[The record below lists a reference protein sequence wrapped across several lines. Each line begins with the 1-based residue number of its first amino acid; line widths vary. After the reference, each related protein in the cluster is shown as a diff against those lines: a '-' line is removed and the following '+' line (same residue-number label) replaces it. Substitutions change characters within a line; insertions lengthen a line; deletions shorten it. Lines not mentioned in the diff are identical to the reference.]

1 MQRQTRLTKWCFI
14 ISICEG
20 LFYRLQFIVGQ
31 IFSIY
36 AIDDHK
42 QLYVLKQAVI
52 APERM
57 VLAAI
62 DLVEGFF
69 DFDVRT
75 FEFYL
80 YQGNPLTKSVT
91 SYILVASFQ
100 TDLISNLK

>member
-1 MQRQTRLTKWCFI
+1 
-14 ISICEG
+14 
-20 LFYRLQFIVGQ
+20 
-31 IFSIY
+31 
-36 AIDDHK
+36 
-42 QLYVLKQAVI
+42 LKQAVI

-91 SYILVASFQ
+91 SADSCSFLQ
-100 TDLISNLK
+100 FD

>member
-1 MQRQTRLTKWCFI
+1 
-14 ISICEG
+14 
-20 LFYRLQFIVGQ
+20 LQFIVGQ

-62 DLVEGFF
+62 DLVEGSLISMSE
-69 DFDVRT
+69 RLSSICT
-75 FEFYL
+75 K
-80 YQGNPLTKSVT
+80 GNPLTKSVT
-91 SYILVASFQ
+91 SYRFL
-100 TDLISNLK
+100 

>member
-1 MQRQTRLTKWCFI
+1 VLLLLLASAK
-14 ISICEG
+14 EG
-20 LFYRLQFIVGQ
+20 LFYRLQLLLAKYLVFTPLMI
-31 IFSIY
+31 
-36 AIDDHK
+36 K

-80 YQGNPLTKSVT
+80 YQR
-91 SYILVASFQ
+91 
-100 TDLISNLK
+100 

>member
-1 MQRQTRLTKWCFI
+1 
-14 ISICEG
+14 
-20 LFYRLQFIVGQ
+20 LQFIVGQ

-62 DLVEGFF
+62 DLVEGF

-80 YQGNPLTKSVT
+80 YQV
-91 SYILVASFQ
+91 IH
-100 TDLISNLK
+100 

>member
-1 MQRQTRLTKWCFI
+1 VVFYYYALKKVCFTDC
-14 ISICEG
+14 SLLLE
-20 LFYRLQFIVGQ
+20 

-80 YQGNPLTKSVT
+80 YQR
-91 SYILVASFQ
+91 
-100 TDLISNLK
+100 

>member
-14 ISICEG
+14 ISICPKEG

-57 VLAAI
+57 VQLLIWLKALI
-62 DLVEGFF
+62 SMSERLSSIC
-69 DFDVRT
+69 T
-75 FEFYL
+75 K
-80 YQGNPLTKSVT
+80 GNPLTNSVT
-91 SYILVASFQ
+91 S
-100 TDLISNLK
+100 

>member
-1 MQRQTRLTKWCFI
+1 
-14 ISICEG
+14 
-20 LFYRLQFIVGQ
+20 
-31 IFSIY
+31 
-36 AIDDHK
+36 
-42 QLYVLKQAVI
+42 LKQAVI

-80 YQGNPLTKSVT
+80 YQGNPLTKVSRHT
-91 SYILVASFQ
+91 DSCSFLQ

>member
-1 MQRQTRLTKWCFI
+1 MQRQTRLTKWCFLLLA
-14 ISICEG
+14 SAKEG

-80 YQGNPLTKSVT
+80 YQR
-91 SYILVASFQ
+91 
-100 TDLISNLK
+100 

>member
-1 MQRQTRLTKWCFI
+1 VLLLLLLASAK
-14 ISICEG
+14 EG

-52 APERM
+52 APEWFWQLLIWLKASLISMSER
-57 VLAAI
+57 LSSICTQKSI
-62 DLVEGFF
+62 DQKCHVI
-69 DFDVRT
+69 T
-75 FEFYL
+75 
-80 YQGNPLTKSVT
+80 
-91 SYILVASFQ
+91 ILVASFQ

>member
-1 MQRQTRLTKWCFI
+1 MRQTWLTSGVFI
-14 ISICEG
+14 ISICPKEG
-20 LFYRLQFIVGQ
+20 LFYRFAVGQ
-31 IFSIY
+31 IFIFY

-62 DLVEGFF
+62 DLVEGF

-80 YQGNPLTKSVT
+80 YQR
-91 SYILVASFQ
+91 
-100 TDLISNLK
+100 

>member
-1 MQRQTRLTKWCFI
+1 LFYSNIQQLQRSTFCSVVSSNCTGFKSSGKPRLTKWCFI
-14 ISICEG
+14 ISIRSKEG

-62 DLVEGFF
+62 DLVEGF
-69 DFDVRT
+69 
-75 FEFYL
+75 
-80 YQGNPLTKSVT
+80 
-91 SYILVASFQ
+91 
-100 TDLISNLK
+100 

>member
-14 ISICEG
+14 IICPKEG

-62 DLVEGFF
+62 G
-69 DFDVRT
+69 
-75 FEFYL
+75 
-80 YQGNPLTKSVT
+80 
-91 SYILVASFQ
+91 
-100 TDLISNLK
+100 